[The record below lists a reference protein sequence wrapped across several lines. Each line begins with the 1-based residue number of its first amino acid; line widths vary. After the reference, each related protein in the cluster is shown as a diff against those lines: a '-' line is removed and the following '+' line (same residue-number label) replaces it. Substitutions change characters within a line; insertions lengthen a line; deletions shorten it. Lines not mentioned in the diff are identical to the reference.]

1 MNILGQADI
10 GCNIN
15 QFGIGGLSYM
25 KKAKL
30 HITFHNPNTRNDSE
44 RIAGEFISQ
53 AATGVLTRMILDKM
67 GKHSENKTYESYSDW
82 IRNT

>member
-1 MNILGQADI
+1 
-10 GCNIN
+10 
-15 QFGIGGLSYM
+15 M

-53 AATGVLTRMILDKM
+53 AATGVLTKMILDKM
-67 GKHSENKTYESYSDW
+67 DKHSENNNSESYSDLD
-82 IRNT
+82 

>member
-1 MNILGQADI
+1 
-10 GCNIN
+10 
-15 QFGIGGLSYM
+15 M

-53 AATGVLTRMILDKM
+53 AATGVLTKMILDEM
-67 GKHSENKTYESYSDW
+67 DKHSENNNSESCSDLD
-82 IRNT
+82 

>member
-1 MNILGQADI
+1 
-10 GCNIN
+10 
-15 QFGIGGLSYM
+15 M

-53 AATGVLTRMILDKM
+53 AATGVLIKMILDKSNER
-67 GKHSENKTYESYSDW
+67 SEDSNSESYSDLD
-82 IRNT
+82 

>member
-1 MNILGQADI
+1 
-10 GCNIN
+10 
-15 QFGIGGLSYM
+15 M

-67 GKHSENKTYESYSDW
+67 DKHSENKTYESYSDLD
-82 IRNT
+82 